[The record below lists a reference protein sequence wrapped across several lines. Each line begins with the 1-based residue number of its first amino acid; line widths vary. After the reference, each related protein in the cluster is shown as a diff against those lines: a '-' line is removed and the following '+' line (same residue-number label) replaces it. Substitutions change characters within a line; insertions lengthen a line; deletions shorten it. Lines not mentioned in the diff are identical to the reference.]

1 MQRIKTSAALVFAS
15 VLLLSGC
22 AAGGD
27 GDGDGGEATT
37 DPCETVSIEVRDI
50 SNGAQNALAAGGDPS
65 EVQAALEGYVER
77 VATLDET
84 AGDDAE
90 VSEALDALSEKLY
103 EAAVFAETLPS
114 DPEAEVD
121 AEAVGEHQTAIQE
134 AATEVT
140 SACAPATEG

>member
-22 AAGGD
+22 AAAGG
-27 GDGDGGEATT
+27 GGGGEATA
-37 DPCETVSIEVRDI
+37 DPCETVRTEVRDI
-50 SNGAQNALAAGGDPS
+50 SNGAQNALASGGDPS

-77 VATLDET
+77 VAALDKT

-90 VSEALDALSEKLY
+90 VSEALDALSEKLD

-114 DPEAEVD
+114 DPEAEID
-121 AEAVGEHQTAIQE
+121 AEAVGEHQTAVQE
-134 AATEVT
+134 AATEIT
-140 SACAPATEG
+140 SACAPETEG